1 MYKFVHKFSY
11 TFHLYKKIFKDIIC
25 NAVLIVLVKK
35 YIKSTKVEVES
46 NVNLRPS
53 STFKESAGD
62 KMGKFARSF
71 FDSIQVIVIAL
82 AVVVLVYLFVA
93 SFNIVDGCSMY
104 PNFEPQDLIISE
116 KITTTWGQLQRGD
129 VIVFQST
136 TGKDFIK
143 RVIGL
148 SGDKVKVFDGK
159 MYING
164 IAINEDYLS
173 DDNKV
178 ISPGTFLQEGDEI
191 TVPADQFFVMGDN
204 RKNSLDSRNIGTVE
218 KSKIKG
224 KAWLV
229 FWPFNKFHM
238 VEHSGRYSVV
248 NDTVT
253 CK

>member
-1 MYKFVHKFSY
+1 VKNYFKE
-11 TFHLYKKIFKDIIC
+11 TKI
-25 NAVLIVLVKK
+25 
-35 YIKSTKVEVES
+35 EVAS
-46 NVNLRPS
+46 NVNLKPS
-53 STFKESAGD
+53 TGFRETASD

-116 KITTTWGQLQRGD
+116 KITTTWGKLGRGD
-129 VIVFQST
+129 VIVFQAS

-143 RVIGL
+143 RLIGMP
-148 SGDKVKVFDGK
+148 GDRVKVQGGK
-159 MYING
+159 VYING
-164 IAINEDYLS
+164 EILNEDYLS
-173 DDNKV
+173 ESNKN
-178 ISPGTFLQEGDEI
+178 IDSGTYLQEGLEI
-191 TVPADQFFVMGDN
+191 TVAPDHYIAMGDN
-204 RKNSLDSRNIGTVE
+204 RKNSLDSRNIGQIE
-218 KSKIKG
+218 KDKIKG

-238 VEHSGRYSVV
+238 VQHSGLYGTV
-248 NDTVT
+248 NDAVT